1 MFKFE
6 SVQFTPPRAD
16 GGVAPVEEKLV
27 ARQAANDAIDLLTD
41 LLIRATPN
49 EEHKKDLRFMRAVK
63 ALMDASHDVLE
74 AIVPN
79 GQVVDPARRDAAHKA
94 VNAALAVLAPF
105 TIAPTE
111 QPNNDIKK

>member
-16 GGVAPVEEKLV
+16 GGVASEKERERAHQV
-27 ARQAANDAIDLLTD
+27 TGDAIDLLTD

-49 EEHKKDLRFMRAVK
+49 EEHKKDLRFMKAVK
-63 ALMDASHDVLE
+63 TLMDASHDVLD
-74 AIVPN
+74 AVVPD

-94 VNAALAVLAPF
+94 VDTALAALAPF
-105 TIAPTE
+105 TRKQ
-111 QPNNDIKK
+111 QPNNQNL